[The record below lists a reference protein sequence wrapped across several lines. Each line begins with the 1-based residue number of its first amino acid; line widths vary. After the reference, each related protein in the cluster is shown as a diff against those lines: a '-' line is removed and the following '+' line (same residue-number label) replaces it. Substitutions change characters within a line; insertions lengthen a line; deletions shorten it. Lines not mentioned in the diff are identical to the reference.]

1 MIGKRFLLWIR
12 ESIQGHLE
20 ESKAESK
27 RSSVDMTR
35 TEKQDVED
43 RVFIRMSSSEE
54 GSFRV

>member
-12 ESIQGHLE
+12 ESIQEHLE

-35 TEKQDVED
+35 MEKQDVED
-43 RVFIRMSSSEE
+43 RVIYKNE
-54 GSFRV
+54 